1 MATPV
6 QSTIK
11 AKRIFE
17 VGAEVVAGT
26 PVVATRIIR
35 ARNVTWGDSGSWR
48 KYVPPYDIGRL
59 SLRPDI
65 GEITR
70 KGFTGRVETDL
81 SFEDLLLPLLAG
93 HKGGVTPTEK
103 TVSQNDQEWIFKHT
117 PITGDPI
124 PDTYTWKHRNANG
137 AGNFDREAAFGL
149 VTGYEIS
156 MDEGGD
162 ATLLNYDLIA
172 RTAADDASFDALTL
186 PTPFDMLAALDWKLY
201 IDDTWAAMDIPGAAP
216 TYGGGTQIS
225 STMRSMTW
233 RYITG
238 ISPALF
244 VGDGR
249 LDMATY
255 RYGVRGVELEMEF
268 EFNGSA
274 DTERGKFET
283 PAKRF
288 IRLLGEGSR
297 IGTGF
302 NKTVLLQGA
311 FDYVDQGFGELG
323 REANGNDVVAL
334 RLQTLADDDDNDL
347 EVRVINTLTAFPV

>member
-6 QSTIK
+6 QSTIT

-17 VGAEVVAGT
+17 VGVETVAGT
-26 PVVATRIIR
+26 PVAATRIIR
-35 ARNVTWGDSGSWR
+35 NRNVTWGDSGSWR

-81 SFEDLLLPLLAG
+81 SFEDVLLPLLSG

-103 TVSQNDQEWIFKHT
+103 TAMQADQEWIFKHT

-124 PDTYTWKHRNANG
+124 PDTFTWKQRYANG

-149 VTGYEIS
+149 VTGYDIS
-156 MDEGGD
+156 ADEGGD

-172 RTAADDASFDALTL
+172 RTAADDPSFDSLTL

-201 IDDTWAAMDIPGAAP
+201 IDDSWAAMDVDDGLPS
-216 TYGGGTQIS
+216 YGGGTQIS
-225 STMRSMTW
+225 STLRSFTW
-233 RYITG
+233 RYKGG
-238 ISPALF
+238 IDPALF
-244 VGDGR
+244 IGDGR
-249 LDMATY
+249 LDMSTY
-255 RYGVRGVELEMEF
+255 RYGVRGVELELEF

-283 PAKRF
+283 PSKRF
-288 IRLLGEGSR
+288 IRLLGEGSQ
-297 IGTGF
+297 IATGY

-311 FDYVDQGFGELG
+311 FDYVDNGFGELG
-323 REANGNDVVAL
+323 RDANGNDVVAL
-334 RLQTLADDDDNDL
+334 RLETLADDNVNDV
-347 EVRVINTLTAFPV
+347 EVRVINTLTGFPA